1 MTRRRADFWML
12 WVLPLPVRLLL
23 LPAAETPAPPP
34 TLILPA
40 LPDTLSS
47 LPPPASEAH
56 CTGRFGA
63 PRRLL
68 HA

>member
-1 MTRRRADFWML
+1 MIRRRAEFWML
-12 WVLPLPVRLLL
+12 WVLPLPVMRLL
-23 LPAAETPAPPP
+23 LPAAATPAPPS

-47 LPPPASEAH
+47 LPPPACEAQ